1 MGKLSEY
8 ISMKRDLAFDY
19 ERELRAVRDLMHG
32 LTRLS
37 GSDCTIDL
45 TASEGY
51 VAGGHARA
59 AFSDA
64 LRAAIH
70 DTLLQYAH
78 DLACEGLDHGMDQD
92 IVSNALSG
100 APVTLVRPH
109 MTAGE
114 NGKPVRLAAC
124 A

>member
-32 LTRLS
+32 ISRLS

-45 TASEGY
+45 TSTDGF
-51 VAGGHARA
+51 VAGGRARI
-59 AFSDA
+59 AFSEA
-64 LRAAIH
+64 LRTAIH
-70 DTLLQYAH
+70 DALLQYAH
-78 DLACEGLDHGMDQD
+78 DLAREGLEHGMEQD

-100 APVTLVRPH
+100 ASVAMARPH
-109 MTAGE
+109 IAAGE
-114 NGKPVRLAAC
+114 GGKTVRLAAC